1 MDHVTFHEFV
11 EVRLGNRI
19 WQFGRHEPV
28 DLGRRAGFIGFGKAE
43 QEVDMR
49 EASFLEFDHVRPRE
63 SLSEDVLNCQ
73 GLEKHP
79 QVWRGTPWQ

>member
-11 EVRLGNRI
+11 EARLGSRI

-28 DLGRRAGFIGFGKAE
+28 DLGRRAGFIGFGEDE

-49 EASFLEFDHVRPRE
+49 EASFLEFDDPGVRSDLAEYVGVRE
-63 SLSEDVLNCQ
+63 Q
-73 GLEKHP
+73 A
-79 QVWRGTPWQ
+79 